1 MMRLLLLAALIAGPA
16 AAQVP
21 AFHPGSV
28 FADVAP
34 VATIDSD
41 MAISP
46 DAVFKVTYDVT
57 AQSPVGTPNRAFET
71 SARFINGHVEAGVPE
86 ASIDVAYVVHGKAI
100 VDLLNPAAYAA
111 RNGGKANATAAL
123 VAKLL
128 AHRVNFYVCGQSA
141 VGQGIAKSD
150 LLPGVK
156 MAISASSAHA
166 LLAMQGYTLIPF

>member
-1 MMRLLLLAALIAGPA
+1 MIRVLLVAGVIAVPA

-21 AFHPGSV
+21 TFHPGPV

-41 MAISP
+41 MPIAP
-46 DAVFKVTYDVT
+46 GAVLKITYDVI

-71 SARFINGHVEAGVPE
+71 APRFINGHVEAGVPE
-86 ASIDVAYVVHGKAI
+86 GHIDVAYVVHGKAI

-111 RNGGKANATAAL
+111 RNGGKANATEQL

-141 VGQGIAKSD
+141 VGQGIAKAD

-166 LLAMQGYTLIPF
+166 LLGMQGYTLIPF